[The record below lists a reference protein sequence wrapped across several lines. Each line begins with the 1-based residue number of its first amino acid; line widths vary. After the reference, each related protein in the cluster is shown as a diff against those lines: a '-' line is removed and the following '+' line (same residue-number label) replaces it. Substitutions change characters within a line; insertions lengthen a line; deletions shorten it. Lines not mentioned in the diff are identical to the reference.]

1 MCRQRAL
8 VDALSWLQGVGWYLG
23 MRLLHG
29 VRDRRRRCG
38 SRPLP
43 CGQWEPLWGLE
54 VWDQIFFLEIA
65 LW

>member
-1 MCRQRAL
+1 M
-8 VDALSWLQGVGWYLG
+8 DAMSWLQGVGRYLG

-29 VRDRRRRCG
+29 VGDMCRRCG
-38 SRPLP
+38 SQPLP
-43 CGQWEPLWGLE
+43 CGQWELSWGLE